1 MVNRKNTVL
10 LAPVQSARDLT
21 VQERSRPKSEALVGS
36 GKRHTGPV
44 HWFQLSISVL
54 ARFDLWELDGCQQNC
69 VVVYASQSQSNQL
82 SLNENGI
89 SEAITA
95 RTA

>member
-1 MVNRKNTVL
+1 MNRKNTVL

-21 VQERSRPKSEALVGS
+21 VQERSMPKSETLVGN
-36 GKRHTGPV
+36 GKGHTGPV
-44 HWFQLSISVL
+44 HWFQVSISAL
-54 ARFDLWELDGCQQNC
+54 ARFDLWELDGSQENC
-69 VVVYASQSQSNQL
+69 VVVYASRSQSNQL

>member
-1 MVNRKNTVL
+1 M
-10 LAPVQSARDLT
+10 
-21 VQERSRPKSEALVGS
+21 QERSRPKSEALVGS

-54 ARFDLWELDGCQQNC
+54 ARFDLWELDRCQQNC